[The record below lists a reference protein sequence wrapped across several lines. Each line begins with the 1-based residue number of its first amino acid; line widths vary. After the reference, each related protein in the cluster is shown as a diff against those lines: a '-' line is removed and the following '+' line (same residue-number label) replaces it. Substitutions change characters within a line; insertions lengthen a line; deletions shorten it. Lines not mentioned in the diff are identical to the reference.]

1 MKKIHNKKIEAK
13 FIPHPKSYPN
23 DEPQRRCP
31 NINKAK
37 KDLKY
42 KSKVALELGLQ
53 KFIYW
58 AKNNYK
64 IN

>member
-1 MKKIHNKKIEAK
+1 M
-13 FIPHPKSYPN
+13 PHPKSYPN

-42 KSKVALELGLQ
+42 KSKVELEIGLQ

-58 AKNNYK
+58 AKNNYE